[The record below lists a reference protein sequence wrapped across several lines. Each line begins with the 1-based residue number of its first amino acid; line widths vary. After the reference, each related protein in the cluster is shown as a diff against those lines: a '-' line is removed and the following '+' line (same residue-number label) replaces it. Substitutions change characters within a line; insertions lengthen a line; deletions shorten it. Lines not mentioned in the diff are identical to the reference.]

1 MKRVE
6 VDILIWTSIAYI
18 HLKKALCFRNRL
30 EML

>member
-18 HLKKALCFRNRL
+18 HLEKALCFRNRL